1 MTLGSVT
8 DGWLFRHEID
18 LFRHVTLSFVI
29 RNEVTLS
36 FVIRNEVTL
45 SFALPNDLIFYTYF
59 VSS

>member
-1 MTLGSVT
+1 M
-8 DGWLFRHEID
+8 DGCLD
-18 LFRHVTLSFVI
+18 MKLI